1 MLLHKF
7 LYTKKKKKNKLVN
20 TVMKCTVLNYTVY
33 SNRSSEVLSLATEE
47 QSGEIE
53 AILKQIDI
61 DINAMVYKKNKSHE
75 NKCFITDE
83 MRYSKVYINI
93 TLLDCPVG
101 FMHSEKHSCECHPAI
116 QQLNIKYKFPKWNR
130 LHNEVQ

>member
-61 DINAMVYKKNKSHE
+61 NINAMVYKRIKV
-75 NKCFITDE
+75 
-83 MRYSKVYINI
+83 MRTNVLSLMK
-93 TLLDCPVG
+93 
-101 FMHSEKHSCECHPAI
+101 
-116 QQLNIKYKFPKWNR
+116 
-130 LHNEVQ
+130 